1 MNKEKH
7 AFLETKKKKVM
18 SLRFFIYYFLIEV
31 QLIYNIVLVSG
42 VRILYIF
49 FRFNDQHTHN
59 RVRF

>member
-1 MNKEKH
+1 
-7 AFLETKKKKVM
+7 M